1 MKSPDL
7 ERYRGRDWKY
17 LVSTI
22 RKDIEQH
29 EANRGTTN
37 EEAFLNQARDAS
49 QSLYHSGEEPRRVV
63 VKDVALLRR
72 IQERRS

>member
-1 MKSPDL
+1 MYGAFFWAKLKPPQTF
-7 ERYRGRDWKY
+7 E
-17 LVSTI
+17 
-22 RKDIEQH
+22 
-29 EANRGTTN
+29 
-37 EEAFLNQARDAS
+37 FLNQARDAS